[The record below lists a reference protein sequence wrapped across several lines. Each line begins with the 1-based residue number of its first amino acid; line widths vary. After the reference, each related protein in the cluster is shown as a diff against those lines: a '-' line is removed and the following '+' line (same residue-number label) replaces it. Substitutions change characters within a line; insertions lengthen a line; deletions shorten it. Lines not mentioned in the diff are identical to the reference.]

1 MDSRILYE
9 DRRLSSRESFLEES
23 KEEEEKSG
31 DHKIKKANIFS
42 F

>member
-23 KEEEEKSG
+23 KEENEKSG
-31 DHKIKKANIFS
+31 IHTIKKDHIFS